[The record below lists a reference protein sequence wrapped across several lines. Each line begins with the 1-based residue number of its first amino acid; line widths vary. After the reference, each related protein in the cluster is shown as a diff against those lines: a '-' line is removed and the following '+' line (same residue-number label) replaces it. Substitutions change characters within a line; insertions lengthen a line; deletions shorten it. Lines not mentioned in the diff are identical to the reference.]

1 MCWLHKLLRLIET
14 KRDSEE
20 LCKGLEEMGEQMAWW
35 QVEFVVLKS
44 KGDAFW
50 KQYFEPVV
58 TELITTVSITS
69 KSYLKALIY
78 VLVAMLHQE
87 NEWKIPIL
95 CPY

>member
-1 MCWLHKLLRLIET
+1 MCKLHKLLRLIET

-20 LCKGLEEMGEQMAWW
+20 LFKGLEEMGEQMARW

-50 KQYFEPVV
+50 KQCSELSV
-58 TELITTVSITS
+58 TELIAAVSITS
-69 KSYLKALIY
+69 KSYLQALKY
-78 VLVAMLHQE
+78 VVVAMLGQE

-95 CPY
+95 YP